1 MLHAPGKT
9 SWLQSAILASAL
21 LAVACAPAAQ
31 PSPTAAPAKPAESKP
46 AATTAAAKPTEAP
59 SAKPAEVKPA
69 ASPAAAA
76 KPAEAKPAASPAAKA
91 EAKPAAS
98 PAAKAEPKAGLKRV
112 TLRLD
117 WVFQGPNAG
126 FMIARDKGYYEQA
139 GLDVTIGPGQGSGA
153 TAQAIANK
161 TDMIGFSDGY
171 VVGNTVSKGAEL
183 TMLASIYR
191 RNPNGVLVL
200 DESPIKTPKD
210 LEGKSVGIP
219 SGASQFQ
226 QWPAFAKGCNV
237 DASKVNVV
245 NLEPAALATAL
256 IPGRVD
262 AVAGFIQGIA
272 PGTEIRGGKKT
283 RALWYAD
290 CGVQAISNGIIVHND
305 LLKSD
310 PEMLRAFVTASL
322 RGFLYGRQNIDELAA
337 TVKKFSEATDPAIS
351 KREAELS
358 FQTWVT
364 PNTAG
369 KPLGWMADQDWES
382 TVQVLKEYGGVTT
395 PLDAKKLYTNEFVPT
410 GQEFIPPQS

>member
-183 TMLASIYR
+183 TIIAHQDTQGPGGQER
-191 RNPNGVLVL
+191 RHPVR
-200 DESPIKTPKD
+200 
-210 LEGKSVGIP
+210 
-219 SGASQFQ
+219 
-226 QWPAFAKGCNV
+226 
-237 DASKVNVV
+237 
-245 NLEPAALATAL
+245 
-256 IPGRVD
+256 RVPVP
-262 AVAGFIQGIA
+262 AVAGLCQRLQRGCQQGERSE
-272 PGTEIRGGKKT
+272 PGASRARHRADPGPSGRGGRIHPGH
-283 RALWYAD
+283 RA
-290 CGVQAISNGIIVHND
+290 GHGNPRRQE
-305 LLKSD
+305 D
-310 PEMLRAFVTASL
+310 PCAMVRGLR
-322 RGFLYGRQNIDELAA
+322 R
-337 TVKKFSEATDPAIS
+337 
-351 KREAELS
+351 
-358 FQTWVT
+358 
-364 PNTAG
+364 AG
-369 KPLGWMADQDWES
+369 HQQWDHR
-382 TVQVLKEYGGVTT
+382 
-395 PLDAKKLYTNEFVPT
+395 
-410 GQEFIPPQS
+410 PQ